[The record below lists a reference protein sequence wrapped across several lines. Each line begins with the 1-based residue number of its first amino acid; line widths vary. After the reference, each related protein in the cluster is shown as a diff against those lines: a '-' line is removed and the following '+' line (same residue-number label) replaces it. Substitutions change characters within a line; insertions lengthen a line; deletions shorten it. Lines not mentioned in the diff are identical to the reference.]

1 MEPFFL
7 YNNRQFILKC
17 YNKVVIRR
25 DTHCKKQKEKNII
38 VIDEQGNKLKSTYQK
53 RTKNPIQSI
62 CETNNK
68 MIDLLRDIYSSLQPN
83 QNYSTTIIE
92 GLINS
97 LNNAIENDC
106 GVETIKFIVTT
117 IKHFEEK

>member
-1 MEPFFL
+1 
-7 YNNRQFILKC
+7 
-17 YNKVVIRR
+17 
-25 DTHCKKQKEKNII
+25 
-38 VIDEQGNKLKSTYQK
+38 
-53 RTKNPIQSI
+53 
-62 CETNNK
+62 
-68 MIDLLRDIYSSLQPN
+68 MIDILRDIYSSLQPN

-117 IKHFEEK
+117 IEHFKEK

>member
-1 MEPFFL
+1 MLLGETL
-7 YNNRQFILKC
+7 ITKNR
-17 YNKVVIRR
+17 R
-25 DTHCKKQKEKNII
+25 KKII
-38 VIDEQGNKLKSTYQK
+38 VIDEQGNKLESTYHK